1 MSEMK
6 EVWAASAVLAISNLG
21 MTRPDRNLVQSA
33 LTCSQCNLDT
43 FVVWFGEQYMESN
56 DHYDMFMAEAE
67 SWVTTLLAEDDW
79 KVGSWRWVYDDLI
92 S

>member
-6 EVWAASAVLAISNLG
+6 EIWAASAVLAISNMGLDYPK
-21 MTRPDRNLVQSA
+21 RDKVQLA
-33 LTCSQCNLDT
+33 LTFKRYNLDT
-43 FVVWFGEQYMESN
+43 FVVWFGEQYMEN

-67 SWVTTLLAEDDW
+67 MWVKLLSEEDDW

-92 S
+92 AV